1 MIKKYNQFI
10 KETKIN
16 EEFVEAAQPE
26 RAPSTPS
33 REVETIPGR
42 PDVPTAPRP
51 SRPSVVPTEKPGVE
65 DAPLAELDETEE
77 DTQEGNEYIGELKIK
92 ELAKALGPDAKLNG
106 NTVEY
111 NGKEINFYSETEK
124 FHVDRKKFET
134 VEEVVDFLKGNE
146 EVPVK
151 TEKDFEDETMDPEF
165 EAKSYRLSRK
175 EKRIK

>member
-10 KETKIN
+10 KETKTN

-26 RAPSTPS
+26 RAPSVPS

-42 PDVPTAPRP
+42 PETPTTPRP

-65 DAPLAELDETEE
+65 DAPLAELEE
-77 DTQEGNEYIGELKIK
+77 DEEPQEGNEYIGELKIK
-92 ELAKALGPDAKLNG
+92 ELVNALGPDAILNG

-134 VEEVVDFLKGNE
+134 TEDVVEFLKGNE

>member
-10 KETKIN
+10 ETKTN
-16 EEFVEAAQPE
+16 EEFVEATQPE
-26 RAPSTPS
+26 MVESPS
-33 REVETIPGR
+33 I
-42 PDVPTAPRP
+42 
-51 SRPSVVPTEKPGVE
+51 E
-65 DAPLAELDETEE
+65 DAPLAELDTPLAELDETEE
-77 DTQEGNEYIGELKIK
+77 ETQEGNEYIGELKIK
-92 ELAKALGPDAKLNG
+92 ELVKALGPDAILNG

-134 VEEVVDFLKGNE
+134 VEEVVDFLKGGE

>member
-10 KETKIN
+10 ETKTN
-16 EEFVEAAQPE
+16 EEFVEATQPE
-26 RAPSTPS
+26 M
-33 REVETIPGR
+33 VESPGI
-42 PDVPTAPRP
+42 
-51 SRPSVVPTEKPGVE
+51 E
-65 DAPLAELDETEE
+65 DAPLAELDTPLAELDETEE
-77 DTQEGNEYIGELKIK
+77 ETQEGNEYIGELKIK
-92 ELAKALGPDAKLNG
+92 ELVKALGPDAILNG

-134 VEEVVDFLKGNE
+134 VEEVVDFLKGDE

>member
-10 KETKIN
+10 ETKTN
-16 EEFVEAAQPE
+16 EEFVEATQPE
-26 RAPSTPS
+26 MVESPS
-33 REVETIPGR
+33 I
-42 PDVPTAPRP
+42 
-51 SRPSVVPTEKPGVE
+51 E
-65 DAPLAELDETEE
+65 DAPLAELDTPLAELDETEE
-77 DTQEGNEYIGELKIK
+77 ETQEGNEYIGELKIK
-92 ELAKALGPDAKLNG
+92 ELVKALGPDAILNG

-134 VEEVVDFLKGNE
+134 VEEVVDFLKGDE

>member
-10 KETKIN
+10 ETKTN
-16 EEFVEAAQPE
+16 EEFVEATQPE
-26 RAPSTPS
+26 MVESPS
-33 REVETIPGR
+33 I
-42 PDVPTAPRP
+42 
-51 SRPSVVPTEKPGVE
+51 E
-65 DAPLAELDETEE
+65 DAPLAELDTPLAELDETEE
-77 DTQEGNEYIGELKIK
+77 ETQEGNEYIGELKIK
-92 ELAKALGPDAKLNG
+92 ELVKALGPDAILNG

-134 VEEVVDFLKGNE
+134 VEEVVDFLKGGE

-175 EKRIK
+175 ENRIK

>member
-10 KETKIN
+10 ETKTN
-16 EEFVEAAQPE
+16 EEFVEATQPE
-26 RAPSTPS
+26 M
-33 REVETIPGR
+33 VESPGI
-42 PDVPTAPRP
+42 
-51 SRPSVVPTEKPGVE
+51 E
-65 DAPLAELDETEE
+65 DAPLAELDTPLAELDETEE
-77 DTQEGNEYIGELKIK
+77 ETQEGNEYIGELKIK
-92 ELAKALGPDAKLNG
+92 ELVKALGPDAILNG

-134 VEEVVDFLKGNE
+134 VEEVVDFLKGGE

>member
-10 KETKIN
+10 ETKTN

-26 RAPSTPS
+26 TAPTVPS
-33 REVETIPGR
+33 REIETVPGR
-42 PDVPTAPRP
+42 PETTPRP
-51 SRPSVVPTEKPGVE
+51 SRPGVVPTEKPGVE
-65 DAPLAELDETEE
+65 DAPLAELDTEE
-77 DTQEGNEYIGELKIK
+77 ETQEGNEYIGELKIK
-92 ELAKALGPDAKLNG
+92 ELVKLLGPDATLSG

-124 FHVDRKKFET
+124 FHVGKNKFET

-175 EKRIK
+175 EKRT